1 MIPKASPVFRP
12 RIVLDTNVCLDLF
25 MFRDP
30 RWQALLE
37 ALIDQQVEVLT
48 REDCRREF
56 ELVLAYEKMKL
67 SADAQAAILAEFD
80 QRIALYAGSPEAVA
94 SAAAPPLPV
103 CKDGD
108 DQKFLELALACGA
121 EVLITKDKALLKLGR
136 KTARNGQFRILAP
149 DAWLAWFAELR
160 GSPVRPESAE
170 V

>member
-1 MIPKASPVFRP
+1 MIPKAVPAFRP
-12 RIVLDTNVCLDLF
+12 RVVLDTNVCLDLF

-30 RWQALLE
+30 RWQLLHQALLHREIE
-37 ALIDQQVEVLT
+37 ALT

-56 ELVLAYEKMKL
+56 ELVLGYTRMQL

-80 QRIALYAGSPEAVA
+80 QRIALYSDASGAGDRTNA
-94 SAAAPPLPV
+94 SVLPI

-160 GSPVRPESAE
+160 GSPVRAESAE